1 MWDPICQYD
10 LAKKCQINWGQNVK
24 LIWGSKMVS
33 MDAVWLLDSLEEMTP
48 RV

>member
-1 MWDPICQYD
+1 MWGPICQYD